1 MTPSKFKSELER
13 LIGTYGTNAVV
24 LEITTPAKPLPQHV
38 TLLQFASSLNPSDKS
53 VCNRASIKSLEDV
66 LRQKKPIVKHIK

>member
-38 TLLQFASSLNPSDKS
+38 TLLQFASGLNPNDKS
-53 VCNRASIKSLEDV
+53 VCNRAFIKSLEEV
-66 LRQKKPIVKHIK
+66 LHKKKPIVKRIR